1 MNIMF
6 IQVNFTSIKI
16 NRNYEIKVAHST
28 YLYFNK
34 HIGNMTVSYIVG
46 KHTNKTII
54 TLNKKNRKICINFAL
69 DYTVGVTNI
78 NNVHYSLLNL

>member
-1 MNIMF
+1 
-6 IQVNFTSIKI
+6 
-16 NRNYEIKVAHST
+16 
-28 YLYFNK
+28 
-34 HIGNMTVSYIVG
+34 MTVSYIVG

>member
-1 MNIMF
+1 
-6 IQVNFTSIKI
+6 
-16 NRNYEIKVAHST
+16 
-28 YLYFNK
+28 
-34 HIGNMTVSYIVG
+34 MTVSYIVG

-69 DYTVGVTNI
+69 HYTVGVTNI